1 MSVRAFH
8 AGTWWPLYTS
18 DWYAPRVSQPLF
30 DPYSLTHVLH
40 GFMMQL
46 VLVRFLGY
54 WEGGL
59 AIATGLETAWEVFEN
74 SDFIMERFREHSGTS
89 GEYKGDSIQNI
100 LGDIISM
107 VVGYTMGTVFYQLG
121 VWWLS
126 VVWIVVSELLTFLYM
141 RDSLFLVVYG
151 LAIKNERLIEF
162 QAAGIPKV
170 VHEGEVNTKYS
181 QIEQSINDPLWQSKV
196 YHKPSKVTDEQNYL
210 VVYTN

>member
-107 VVGYTMGTVFYQLG
+107 VVGYTVGTVFYQLG

-126 VVWIVVSELLTFLYM
+126 VVWIYLSEVFSLLYM
-141 RDSLFLVVYG
+141 RDGLFLVMYALVVKDP
-151 LAIKNERLIEF
+151 LLIDW
-162 QAAGIPKV
+162 QAAGIK
-170 VHEGEVNTKYS
+170 EAMKKAD
-181 QIEQSINDPLWQSKV
+181 QIV
-196 YHKPSKVTDEQNYL
+196 VTDKN
-210 VVYTN
+210 